1 MLFARLTGIAGRA
14 ALVLAGGAL
23 VPAAVLGT
31 APASYA
37 ATAAVTLPG
46 PTACAGCWHPALDTS
61 WNWVLS
67 NVPTAPYRSVKMYDI
82 DGFNAAASDVTAMH
96 NAGIKVVCYIS
107 AGTYE
112 DWRPDATQ
120 FPASLIGNAVDGWPG
135 EYWLDVRDVQK
146 TGSTL
151 AAIMNA
157 RLDMCRA
164 KGFDAVEF
172 DNVDG
177 YTNSPGF
184 PFTAPDQAYYNVFL
198 ANAAH
203 QRGMSAV
210 LKNDLDQ
217 VTTLLPY
224 FDMALNEQCNEYSEC
239 GALSKFVAAGKPVFN
254 AEYSSSTGFCAA
266 DNAANFNGVDYSVDL
281 DDSVFKPCRS

>member
-1 MLFARLTGIAGRA
+1 MLFARLTRIARRVTLA
-14 ALVLAGGAL
+14 LAGGAL
-23 VPAAVLGT
+23 VSAAVLGT

-37 ATAAVTLPG
+37 ATAAVALPS
-46 PTACAGCWHPALDTS
+46 PTACSGCWHPALDTS
-61 WNWVLS
+61 WNWVLDH
-67 NVPTAPYRSVKMYDI
+67 VPTAPYRSVKMYDI
-82 DGFNAAASDVTAMH
+82 DGFGAAASDVTAMH
-96 NAGIKVVCYIS
+96 YAGMKVVCYIS

-112 DWRPDATQ
+112 DWRPDASQ
-120 FPASLIGNAVDGWPG
+120 FPAALIGNAVDGWPG
-135 EYWLDVRDVQK
+135 ENWLDVRDVQK
-146 TGSTL
+146 TGSVL
-151 AAIMNA
+151 ASIMNA
-157 RLDMCRA
+157 RLDMCHG

-177 YTNSPGF
+177 YTNNPGF
-184 PFTAPDQAYYNVFL
+184 SITAADQAYYNAFL

-217 VTTLLPY
+217 VATLLPY

-239 GALSKFVAAGKPVFN
+239 GTLSQFVAAGKPVFN
-254 AEYSSSTGFCAA
+254 AEYSSSTSFCSA
-266 DNAANFNGVDYSVDL
+266 DNSANFNGVDYSVNL